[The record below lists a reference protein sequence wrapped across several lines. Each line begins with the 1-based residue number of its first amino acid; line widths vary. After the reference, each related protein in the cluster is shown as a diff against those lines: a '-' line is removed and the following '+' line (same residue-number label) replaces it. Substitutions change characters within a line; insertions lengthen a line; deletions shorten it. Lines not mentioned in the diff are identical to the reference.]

1 VPNYPQNPRPKSM
14 VAKLKFNTLLNTARS
29 GRRQGVRKGPARLV
43 VTLTYNNSRENEL
56 RNLWAFLNSQQ
67 GSLGVFLI
75 VLPYLSQGD
84 GVQFTSG
91 KTFISVASGYL
102 VGTNNWPANTVIRK
116 ATDLIQFA
124 GSNSVYMLA
133 EDLVS
138 NSTGYAQ
145 AKLCTPLLK
154 PVLSGVN
161 VNIENI
167 EIQMRWVDSEM
178 PMSFAAGNY
187 RSLKTIKLEEEFD
200 A

>member
-1 VPNYPQNPRPKSM
+1 MSNYPQNPRPKSM
-14 VAKLKFNTLLNTARS
+14 VAELKFNTLINTTRS
-29 GRRQGVRKGPARLV
+29 GRRQGLRKGPARLA
-43 VTLTYNNSRENEL
+43 VTLTYNNSREDEL
-56 RNLWAFLNSQQ
+56 RGLWAFLNSQQ
-67 GSLGVFLI
+67 GSLGVFFI
-75 VLPYLSQGD
+75 VLPYLSQGS
-84 GVQFTSG
+84 GVQFANG
-91 KTFISVASGYL
+91 KIASSVESGYS
-102 VGTNNWPANTVIRK
+102 VGTNNWPINSVIRK

-138 NSTGYAQ
+138 NGTGYAQ

-154 PVLSGVN
+154 PVVSGGD

-167 EIQMRWVDSEM
+167 EIQMRWVDDKM

-187 RSLKTIKLEEEFD
+187 RALKTIKLEEEID